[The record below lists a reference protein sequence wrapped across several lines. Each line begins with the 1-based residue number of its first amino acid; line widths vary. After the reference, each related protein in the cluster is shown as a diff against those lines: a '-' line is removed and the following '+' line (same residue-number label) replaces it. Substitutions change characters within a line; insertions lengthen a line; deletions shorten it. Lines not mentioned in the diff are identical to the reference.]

1 MHLLEIMADIG
12 MPLLIHGE
20 VTNHEI
26 DIFDREKEFLEKKL
40 DFICKELPDL
50 KITLRTHNN

>member
-26 DIFDREKEFLEKKL
+26 DIFDRKKEFLEKKVRL
-40 DFICKELPDL
+40 YLQR
-50 KITLRTHNN
+50 ITRSKNNS